1 MYSVVVAYRVG
12 VICKSCQQPIEI
24 EDEYIRGVR
33 AIEMATAL
41 YQPIGKN
48 RPDFVNVAW
57 QETLTC
63 GNPDCRR
70 RHEYRGGDLLL
81 YDG

>member
-12 VICKSCQQPIEI
+12 VICKSCRWRIEI
-24 EDEYIRGVR
+24 EDAYIRGAPAR
-33 AIEMATAL
+33 EMAAAF
-41 YQPIGKN
+41 YQPAGEN
-48 RPDFVNVAW
+48 FADVVNVAW

-63 GNPDCRR
+63 VNPNCGKTHD
-70 RHEYRGGDLLL
+70 YGGDDLLL